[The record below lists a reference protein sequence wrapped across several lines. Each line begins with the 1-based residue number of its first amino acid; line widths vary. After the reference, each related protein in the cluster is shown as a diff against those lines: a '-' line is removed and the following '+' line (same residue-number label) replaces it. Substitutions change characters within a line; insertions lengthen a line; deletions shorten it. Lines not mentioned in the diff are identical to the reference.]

1 MTTPPPEPP
10 PGGPPREPDGE
21 QPAAPAAAEPRCPRC
36 GAQHDPLQEYCLECG
51 QRLVA
56 LPGATVTR
64 ETVWTR
70 ESPLWL
76 WLALAAL
83 LAVALAAGAIV
94 ALAATDDDNAAGSSV
109 PAEGTTT
116 LPVTP
121 PTTTGVT
128 LDTVTSPTITIQ
140 PPTTTGPTTTFGT
153 TGTTGTT
160 TTTTGSGGIISWPA
174 GEDGFTVV
182 LRSVPTSQ
190 GRAQAE
196 SAAQQARN
204 RGLPEVGILES
215 SDYSSLN
222 PGYYVTFTGV
232 YDTQNEAEN
241 ALPRARTAGFPT
253 AYVREVAD

>member
-1 MTTPPPEPP
+1 MTTPPYEPP
-10 PGGPPREPDGE
+10 PGQGPPPPPQEP
-21 QPAAPAAAEPRCPRC
+21 APVQAGHEPRCPNC
-36 GAQHDPLQEYCLECG
+36 GAPHDPLQEYCLECG
-51 QRLVA
+51 QRLVP
-56 LPGATVTR
+56 LPGAAYTR

-70 ESPLWL
+70 DSPIWL

-94 ALAATDDDNAAGSSV
+94 ALAATDDEEGVGTSV
-109 PAEGTTT
+109 PARPTST
-116 LPVTP
+116 LAPP

-128 LDTVTSPTITIQ
+128 LDTLTSGTITIQ
-140 PPTTTGPTTTFGT
+140 PPTTTTTTTT

-160 TTTTGSGGIISWPA
+160 TTTGGTGGIISWPA
-174 GEDGFTVV
+174 NEDGFTVV
-182 LRSVPTSQ
+182 LRSTPTSD
-190 GRAQAE
+190 GRGPAE

-204 RGLPEVGILES
+204 SGLPQVGILES
-215 SDYSSLN
+215 SDYGSLN

-232 YDTQNEAEN
+232 YDTKREAEN